1 MVQKLHENVD
11 YFRDK
16 LAAIQWKEG
25 MIPAWKMEVYGARG
39 QPILPI
45 VFKDDATRVFKVC

>member
-1 MVQKLHENVD
+1 LHENVD

-25 MIPAWKMEVYGARG
+25 MNPAWKMEVYGARG
-39 QPILPI
+39 
-45 VFKDDATRVFKVC
+45 